1 MFLGNLPFVSSFQTA
16 IRATEGVSL
25 KVLSRGNFIQERVVA
40 TFLLLAKL
48 SHCLN
53 TTVFEA

>member
-1 MFLGNLPFVSSFQTA
+1 MFLGNLPFVSAFQIA
-16 IRATEGVSL
+16 FRATEGVSL
-25 KVLSRGNFIQERVVA
+25 KVLSRGNFIQEIVVA

-48 SHCLN
+48 SYCLN